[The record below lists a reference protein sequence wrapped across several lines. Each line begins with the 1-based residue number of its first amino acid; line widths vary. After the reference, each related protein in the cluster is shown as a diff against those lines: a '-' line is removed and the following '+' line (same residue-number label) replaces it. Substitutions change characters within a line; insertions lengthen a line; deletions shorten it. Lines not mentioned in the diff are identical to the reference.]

1 MPRIRSLKIGFF
13 KNEELAA
20 LSPWHR
26 LLFEGLWLL
35 ADREGRMED
44 RPLRIKAELFPYDT
58 VDVEPWLQDLHDRG
72 FITRYGA
79 DGARY
84 LAVVKFRSH
93 QRPKNDEAV
102 SDIPAPLSEI
112 PRGSVAVPQISP
124 RGKDMGQRTE
134 DSETEGEGR
143 GADGAP
149 PAADGADPAGKRVT
163 DLAEAWNRLTEPPIP
178 RCRDLTAN
186 RKRHVRARLSERP
199 LTEWE
204 TVFTRIQASAFCRGQ
219 NERGWVGS
227 FDWAIGSPDV
237 AVKVLEGK
245 YDDRRPQP
253 ARDTPAQIPEWRADE
268 DWEETCR
275 RLHGGMCG
283 GQMKHFTRMRIDAAK
298 TKASA

>member
-1 MPRIRSLKIGFF
+1 VPRIRSLKIGFF

-44 RPLRIKAELFPYDT
+44 RPLRIKAELFPYDA
-58 VDVEPWLQDLHDRG
+58 VNVEPWLQDLHDRG

-93 QRPKNDEAV
+93 QRPKNDEPV
-102 SDIPAPLSEI
+102 SVIPAPLLEI
-112 PRGSVAVPQISP
+112 PRRSDVAPRFSP
-124 RGKDMGQRTE
+124 LGKDRGQRTG
-134 DSETEGEGR
+134 DRGQGEGS

-149 PAADGADPAGKRVT
+149 PTADGADPLGKRAT

-178 RCRDLTAN
+178 RCRDLTTK

-204 TVFTRIQASAFCRGQ
+204 AVFSRIQASGFCRGE
-219 NERGWVGS
+219 NDRGWVGS

-245 YDDRRPQP
+245 YDDRRP
-253 ARDTPAQIPEWRADE
+253 AAALVV
-268 DWEETCR
+268 R
-275 RLHGGMCG
+275 RPSVAWDAECLQLHGGQCESARR
-283 GQMKHFTRMRIDAAK
+283 HYDRVARD
-298 TKASA
+298 KAVSA